1 MSFLR
6 AGKDR
11 PGGIDI
17 PLLHSVR
24 RAPGC
29 VQCGA
34 GLEMDG
40 KGFFALS
47 GRCMNCTARDW
58 DEVEDF
64 EDPEF

>member
-6 AGKDR
+6 AGKDEAAK
-11 PGGIDI
+11 I
-17 PLLHSVR
+17 PLLRSVR

-34 GLEMDG
+34 ALEMDG
-40 KGFFALS
+40 AGFFALS
-47 GRCMNCTARDW
+47 GRCGNCSARDM